1 MAAPPP
7 TEAPPTIP
15 QFEPPAWAREPVP
28 ETWGEAGG
36 WFLRRQAVHAQS
48 WFNEAEQEIHAG
60 VTETPMESMG
70 EEAERLITLGEEAAA
85 TFWERPR
92 LGALAAVGV
101 RAAGMLAGAV
111 TVPLAGLKGR
121 TLFGLPIFDAMRKGT
136 EGALGMAVAG
146 LNAIDAAG
154 EQGVIGLGAEF
165 TGWLLQGKEFD
176 FTPQEFVAGMNNYTK
191 GWTAASTYME
201 ELWNSRMVE
210 GLTLPKA
217 HDRALVESAEAYVAL
232 EDMTMEAIRGGAS
245 PEEIEANSVLS
256 NPVAELVGRLV
267 LDPLN
272 MIPSSAGRRM
282 RMGMSKEAA
291 MKLVGQED
299 FADYGRILETMK
311 AEGAANVAGGFK
323 GPVWKLLHP
332 FRSGNRGLAGE
343 LGERVSLTLAAAMEK
358 AGAGDPG
365 DLERVLR
372 EFVAAGGKGDE
383 AIVAQQFLKSQLG
396 DLPVSRMGKQTTLF
410 LRELATDPKTGEFS
424 LAVVDDW
431 FTKAKTP
438 NEAIKNMLGGWEKA
452 VERIYP
458 QPKKNI
464 VRRGQDFYRSILSR
478 YEYMGLNPG
487 WAWRNAAGN
496 TSMSMLGGY
505 QPFEG
510 ADVIEEFAKRWG
522 DVPLKLRKGY
532 GGLGARYLGIEI
544 QNALGTIGE
553 EFRAVRT
560 KDIPKS
566 MLKDFWKR
574 LAKGTFMLK
583 PSELFETAASERI
596 VHQALG
602 FFWKDHWNIKLPDW
616 VGNLFPSKAQAT
628 AFERMAGDAIS
639 QKELYGALQASRLGR
654 NFPNEILTRLDD
666 LPGGLRQ
673 KILHAKLQATDAD
686 DFARRM
692 QGLSG
697 EVDDWLVKRLDDLA
711 PEISKSDD
719 LLMEAAKAEEKI
731 IEDIEDAEEAARV
744 AGILQPDEFKK
755 QLVKDRA
762 TSMAWSE
769 KLKRHVEANPE
780 DGAATTNLLVDHMQA
795 GAPTAKRVDLARD
808 RTLAIVRS
816 HPGPQYQALRSRTWE
831 KYFTYSRGE
840 WRRYWDDFSRK
851 ADEFIASRRRGEQL
865 AFPGMEPAQQEEMA
879 KLIDEWVET
888 LSTTRHAVAT
898 ISADD
903 TRQIL
908 DELAEAGQRIHWG
921 DMPELSSEV
930 VEGITR
936 WLDDE
941 IVPQMHTTK
950 AIGNRVALAERDY
963 ILYNYGEDL
972 HIDAALSYLFPYPTW
987 YRNTAMNVPR
997 LLLYNPKY
1005 LEGYLDFK
1013 EAMRQINEEAQGLPW
1028 WEGQIKVPGTDFY
1041 FNLEASL
1048 NPLYNMITEFH
1059 DPMRTKTIPGQWLE
1073 RIGNV
1078 GPSLDVA
1085 LWALYAY
1092 WRFKAGEPE
1101 EARAAMGY
1109 LGTPTKAFRYA
1120 TALLGLGEGRGITLE
1135 PWLWDDPLSFAGLD
1149 QYERFQV
1156 GRIFKQME
1164 NEGAATVE
1172 QLWDAGKMQSG
1183 DIWNEAVARMTKER
1197 APGLFLSWFV
1207 GIGFKPRKAYDI
1219 QIQKAR
1225 NAQYEFYQ
1233 HAETAYDMSTDEGQA
1248 AYKEAQK
1255 ALYRYYPFLSY
1266 IMLVRRGELERD
1278 KAYTWEVLNRLP
1290 PGSNGAAIKTAAGV
1304 DDPIIDLFY
1313 ETRGDFSTWEDMDRA
1328 AFMASIEAMG
1338 AILGVPD
1345 KEQQQEWD
1353 RAIKIY
1359 GEVKAALR
1367 RVYGDDIWN
1376 LNDSY
1381 WKTRDV
1387 AGNDAAKAFA
1397 DGNPRLY
1404 DFWDAR
1410 NLAITESPI
1419 LLSYWG
1425 SLDTLERVGEN
1436 LLEEEVLRRW
1446 PNYEEAQAGY
1456 FKEFDKDEWREQ
1468 RDYRREYIK
1477 QYPWLPDLWDFKDN
1491 MREEIAVVIEEFAS
1505 EMKPPL
1511 GPVIRP
1517 DAELESVLVQRIL
1530 DVVGAKLKAHEMLRG
1545 PSLFAG
1551 MGKQIL
1557 QGMIAQP
1564 EGEEF
1569 LRKLFLM
1576 GPFTEQAIDYFEEE
1590 IEVKFGPE
1598 IEGGFYPGPT
1608 DFWVQLGNT
1617 KAETAIHELTHAWWE
1632 PRRGKR
1638 KEAFVKAVIRFAGE
1652 VIEPRSEGEMRVHNL
1667 AWTYVNG
1674 DPNDPSF
1681 HEGMKISK
1689 EKAKGYDLAFANGT
1703 YWNDHEMFAGLASGC
1718 MGDVRLL
1725 PYYLYQFYKDLFVR
1739 LPPEQP
1745 FYLEMPWE
1753 PEVTFPRYPIGAQE
1767 GTLAGAFPET
1777 TGAAE
1782 EALDGEAPSVVSY
1795 EGAAAGA
1802 TPAPAGAPPVTPP
1815 AEAPPAAPS
1824 VEWPETLSWQ
1834 FVKEYLGQTSFGLI
1848 QHFNTGLPLGE
1859 PIKARLEEIYAEYP
1873 LGFTD
1878 LASWLGFVRTLW
1890 RASLFSRGGLGGVT
1904 GLREQP
1910 RPLSWT
1916 SGAGA
1921 GRRFTPWG

>member
-1 MAAPPP
+1 MPTYTELLRQQAAKKRRASQIDTETGDVGRIIQEVVKPYMLQPAWEAQHWQSATTPYVPPAGAGQIMRETVAGAEAAYPPGWAPPQEPPP
-7 TEAPPTIP
+7 TPPP
-15 QFEPPAWAREPVP
+15 QPMPWAQEPVP
-28 ETWGEAGG
+28 ETWGGYLP
-36 WFLRRQAVHAQS
+36 WFVKRQAVHALDWWQGAESEIQRAGGEEPGTPYEAMVEQS
-48 WFNEAEQEIHAG
+48 TRIKEAFGEALVEAE
-60 VTETPMESMG
+60 
-70 EEAERLITLGEEAAA
+70 EAPSVGTAVNVALKTLG
-85 TFWERPR
+85 
-92 LGALAAVGV
+92 AVG
-101 RAAGMLAGAV
+101 GII
-111 TVPLAGLKGR
+111 TIPWAGLR
-121 TLFGLPIFDAMRKGT
+121 QLRPAGLPAAEIAEQAVKG
-136 EGALGMAVAG
+136 GLGIAIAG
-146 LNAIDAAG
+146 LNAIDAAV
-154 EQGVIGLGAEF
+154 EQGVFGIGAE
-165 TGWLLQGKEFD
+165 TAGWLLQGKEFD
-176 FTPQEFVAGMNNYTK
+176 FTPQEFQAGANNYTK
-191 GWTAASTYME
+191 MWTGASTYME
-201 ELWNSRMVE
+201 EVWNGRMVE
-210 GLTLPKA
+210 GLSLPEA
-217 HDRALVESAEAYVAL
+217 HDRAMRTASDAAITLHDETL
-232 EDMTMEAIRGGAS
+232 EAIRGGAS
-245 PEEIEANSVLS
+245 PEEVEANSVLS
-256 NPVAELVGRLV
+256 NPYAELVGRVV

-272 MIPSSAGRRM
+272 VIPANAGKRM

-291 MKLVGQED
+291 AKLAGMED
-299 FADYGRILETMK
+299 LTDYSRILETMK
-311 AEGAANVAGGFK
+311 AEGAANAAGGFK
-323 GPVWKLLHP
+323 GPIWKLLHP

-343 LGERVSLTLAAAMEK
+343 LGERASLTLAAAMEK

-365 DLERVLR
+365 DLERILR

-396 DLPVSRMGKQTTLF
+396 DLPASRMGKQTTLF

-424 LAVVDDW
+424 LSIVDDW
-431 FTKAKTP
+431 FKKAKTP
-438 NEAIKNMLGGWEKA
+438 DEAIKNMLSGWAGA

-464 VRRGQDFYRSILSR
+464 VRRAQDFYRSILSR

-505 QPFEG
+505 RPLES
-510 ADVIEEFAKRWG
+510 ADVIEEFASRWG

-544 QNALGTIGE
+544 QNALGAIGK
-553 EFRAVRT
+553 EFRAVRA

-566 MLKDFWKR
+566 MIKDFWKR

-602 FFWKDHWNIKLPDW
+602 FFWKDHWNVKLPDW
-616 VGNLFPSKAQAT
+616 VGNLFPSRAQAT
-628 AFERMAGDAIS
+628 AFERMASDAVS

-654 NFPNEILTRLDD
+654 NFPDELLTRLDD

-697 EVDDWLVKRLDDLA
+697 EVDDWLVKQLDDLA
-711 PEISKSDD
+711 PEISTSDE
-719 LLMEAAKAEEKI
+719 LLMGAAKAEEKI
-731 IEDIEDAEEAARV
+731 IESIEDEEIAAQV
-744 AGILQPDEFKK
+744 ATILQPDEFKK

-780 DGAATTNLLVDHMQA
+780 DGAATTNLLVEHMQA
-795 GAPTAKRVDLARD
+795 GAPTAKRVDLARERAWALNNATPSGIAGKAQRD
-808 RTLAIVRS
+808 RIWT
-816 HPGPQYQALRSRTWE
+816 E
-831 KYFTYSRGE
+831 YFTYSRGE
-840 WRRYWDDFSRK
+840 WRKYWDDFSTK
-851 ADEFIASRRRGEQL
+851 ADKFISRRRRGEQI
-865 AFPGMEPAQQEEMA
+865 AIPGMENLVPGQQEEMA
-879 KLIDEWVET
+879 KLVDEWMET
-888 LSTTRHAVAT
+888 LTPTRHAVAA

-903 TRQIL
+903 ARQIL
-908 DELAEAGQRIHWG
+908 DELAEAGQGIHWG
-921 DMPELSSEV
+921 DMPEIEAA
-930 VEGITR
+930 EDIIK

-1013 EAMRQINEEAQGLPW
+1013 EAMHQVNEEAQGLPW

-1048 NPLYNMITEFH
+1048 NPLYNMITDFH
-1059 DPMRTKTIPGQWLE
+1059 EPMRTKTLPGQWLE
-1073 RIGNV
+1073 RIGNI

-1149 QYERFQV
+1149 HYEMIAV
-1156 GRIFKQME
+1156 GRQFKEME
-1164 NEGAATVE
+1164 NEGVATTE
-1172 QLWDAGKMQSG
+1172 QLWDAGKMQNG
-1183 DIWNEAVARMTKER
+1183 DVWNEAVARMTKER
-1197 APGLFLSWFV
+1197 ALGLFLSWFV

-1233 HAETAYDMSTDEGQA
+1233 HAEAAYDMSTDEGQT
-1248 AYKEAQK
+1248 AYKEAQQ

-1266 IMLVRRGELERD
+1266 VMLVRRGELERD

-1290 PGSNGAAIKTAAGV
+1290 PGSNGQAIKDAAGV
-1304 DDPIIDLFY
+1304 DDPTINKFY
-1313 ETRGDFSTWEDMDRA
+1313 ETMGDFTTWEDMDRA

-1338 AILGVPD
+1338 AILGIPD
-1345 KEQQQEWD
+1345 KKSRQEWD

-1367 RVYGDDIWN
+1367 RVYGEDIWHI
-1376 LNDSY
+1376 NDSY
-1381 WKTRDV
+1381 WEIRDV

-1397 DGNPRLY
+1397 DGNPVLY
-1404 DFWDAR
+1404 DFWDSR

-1446 PNYEEAQAGY
+1446 PNYEEIQAGY
-1456 FKEFDKDEWREQ
+1456 FKEFDKDEWKAEKK
-1468 RDYRREYIK
+1468 YRREYIEK
-1477 QYPWLPDLWDFKDN
+1477 YPWLPDLWDFKDN
-1491 MREEIAVVIEEFAS
+1491 MREEIAVIVEEFAS

-1517 DAELESVLVQRIL
+1517 DAKLESVLVQRIL
-1530 DVVGAKLKAHEMLRG
+1530 DV
-1545 PSLFAG
+1545 
-1551 MGKQIL
+1551 I
-1557 QGMIAQP
+1557 
-1564 EGEEF
+1564 
-1569 LRKLFLM
+1569 
-1576 GPFTEQAIDYFEEE
+1576 
-1590 IEVKFGPE
+1590 
-1598 IEGGFYPGPT
+1598 
-1608 DFWVQLGNT
+1608 
-1617 KAETAIHELTHAWWE
+1617 
-1632 PRRGKR
+1632 
-1638 KEAFVKAVIRFAGE
+1638 
-1652 VIEPRSEGEMRVHNL
+1652 
-1667 AWTYVNG
+1667 
-1674 DPNDPSF
+1674 
-1681 HEGMKISK
+1681 
-1689 EKAKGYDLAFANGT
+1689 KAKIEAK
-1703 YWNDHEMFAGLASGC
+1703 EMI
-1718 MGDVRLL
+1718 
-1725 PYYLYQFYKDLFVR
+1725 
-1739 LPPEQP
+1739 PP
-1745 FYLEMPWE
+1745 
-1753 PEVTFPRYPIGAQE
+1753 PRGGYPIGAQE
-1767 GTLAGAFPET
+1767 GTLAGTFPE
-1777 TGAAE
+1777 AVEVAE
-1782 EALDGEAPSVVSY
+1782 EELDEEAPSVVSY
-1795 EGAAAGA
+1795 EGSGGTAA
-1802 TPAPAGAPPVTPP
+1802 TPPPTTPP
-1815 AEAPPAAPS
+1815 EAPPAAPTI
-1824 VEWPETLSWQ
+1824 EWPETLSWH
-1834 FVKEYLGQTSFGLI
+1834 FIREYLGQAVFGLI
-1848 QHFNTGLPLGE
+1848 QHFNTRLPLSE
-1859 PIKARLEEIYAEYP
+1859 AIRSRLEEIYAEYP
-1873 LGFTD
+1873 MGFTD
-1878 LASWLGFVRTLW
+1878 LDSWLRFVKTLW
-1890 RASLFSRGGLGGVT
+1890 RTSLFSRGGIGGIT
-1904 GLREQP
+1904 GLAEQP
-1910 RPLSWT
+1910 RPLAWT
-1916 SGAGA
+1916 SSAGA